1 MEKGSPFIPGE
12 RPAETEPQTP
22 ELTDESLETTSEIA
36 VDEEYLTVDAIDR
49 HSQESVERKLA
60 QEEPFELIHGRK
72 TEVMDEPT
80 SSPAAT
86 PISSIVSS
94 LAKSK
99 PVLDKVSRSPIDK
112 NMNRTNLTNNHQGV
126 GVVVA
131 SIVDSM
137 KLYRRSIFAGF
148 FMALIIIAI
157 YILIYILFL

>member
-22 ELTDESLETTSEIA
+22 ELTDESLEATSEIA

-80 SSPAAT
+80 SSPVS
-86 PISSIVSS
+86 IGSIIDESSKRVIKAVKKPNNSQDS
-94 LAKSK
+94 NKSK
-99 PVLDKVSRSPIDK
+99 NSARPKSEPH
-112 NMNRTNLTNNHQGV
+112 TEV
-126 GVVVA
+126 GFRE
-131 SIVDSM
+131 
-137 KLYRRSIFAGF
+137 LF
-148 FMALIIIAI
+148 AI
-157 YILIYILFL
+157 YKKPIIYGFVSAAPIIVVLYVWLFT